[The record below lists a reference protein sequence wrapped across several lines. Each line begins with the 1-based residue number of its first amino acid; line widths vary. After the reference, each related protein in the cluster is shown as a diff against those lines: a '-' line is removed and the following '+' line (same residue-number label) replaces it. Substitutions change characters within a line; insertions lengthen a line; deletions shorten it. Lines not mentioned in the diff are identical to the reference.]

1 MKITEMKEMHHFNEL
16 AREIK
21 KSFEE
26 EWHKEDRNFEDVI
39 KLQKEAIIGKADA
52 VFEFLEKIHR
62 YIVDN
67 DKMES
72 CYPMWYE
79 NLDDAIFQE
88 NWGLAGLSEFF
99 TEKYRECSSAKI
111 IGERIYFLIDGRQ
124 RLMPQKIKKER
135 RVQLVRAL
143 CMDDPKAKFDEDSI
157 EVYMNDGTRITIYNE
172 CITKLNQDAIVVRRY
187 IIPRYSLEMQYDK
200 GTISREMVPLFKSMI
215 ALGYNVI
222 FSGAVRTAKTS
233 LLATWLSYENPILE
247 GVIIGTDAELD
258 LNKILPEAPILNII
272 ADTPEKLRTIIPRV
286 LRSDADYFCFPEAR
300 DGASLD
306 IAVTVASKDTRRMK
320 LTFHT
325 RDPID
330 ICHDIAVEIIK
341 FAGGDLENTEIKV
354 AKSFDYVFH
363 MIQLKDKSKK
373 RLKGIYEIHYDRKKK
388 EIEVMQICRYIPES
402 DSWQWKY
409 HISSEKI
416 CEGRDE
422 NLEEFNSFRKQLE
435 ELERKYPMEADY
447 DY

>member
-1 MKITEMKEMHHFNEL
+1 MNIREIKEIHSFNEL
-16 AREIK
+16 AAEIK
-21 KSFEE
+21 KNFEE
-26 EWHKEDRNFEDVI
+26 EWHSSDQNLENIIR
-39 KLQKEAIIGKADA
+39 LQKDAIIGKAEA
-52 VFEFLEKIHR
+52 VLEFLEKIHNFLL
-62 YIVDN
+62 DN
-67 DKMES
+67 EKEDS
-72 CYPMWYE
+72 GYPLWYE
-79 NLDDAIFQE
+79 NLEDAIFQE

-99 TEKYRECSSAKI
+99 TEKYKECSSAKI
-111 IGERIYFLIDGRQ
+111 IGERIYFLIDGKQ
-124 RLMPQKIKKER
+124 QMMPQKIKNER

-172 CITKLNQDAIVVRRY
+172 SITKRNQDAIVVRRY
-187 IIPRYSLEMQYDK
+187 ILPRYSLEMQCEK
-200 GTISREMVPLFKSMI
+200 GTIAKEMIPLFKSMI

-233 LLATWLSYENPILE
+233 LLATWLSYENPALE

-272 ADTPEKLRTIIPRV
+272 ADTPEKLKSIIPRV

-320 LTFHT
+320 MTFHT

-341 FAGGDLENTEIKV
+341 NSGGDLENTEIKV

-363 MIQLKDKSKK
+363 MTQLKDKSEK
-373 RLKGIYEIHYDRKKK
+373 RLKGIYEVHYDRKKK
-388 EIEVMQICRYIPES
+388 EIEITQICRYIPES

-422 NLEEFNSFRKQLE
+422 NLEEFNSLKKQLE
-435 ELERKYPMEADY
+435 ELEKKYPMEAEY